1 MLWIISIEQSF
12 NQIKKKFKTYVT
24 TLIWKVQ
31 RLSLGDQRPD
41 SNNLE
46 REGNLL
52 HQASR
57 QMESHCA
64 WIWRNA
70 PWQCYQT
77 LKKELQREASL
88 YRQSILHVAQA
99 CTMKAIYKM
108 HLYSCSND
116 WRECSSNTPCHC
128 RRHTQLV
135 SICCSCKS
143 LNMVR
148 TSMIIPLG

>member
-1 MLWIISIEQSF
+1 
-12 NQIKKKFKTYVT
+12 
-24 TLIWKVQ
+24 
-31 RLSLGDQRPD
+31 
-41 SNNLE
+41 
-46 REGNLL
+46 
-52 HQASR
+52 
-57 QMESHCA
+57 MESHCA

-77 LKKELQREASL
+77 LKRELQREASL

-143 LNMVR
+143 LNMLR
-148 TSMIIPLG
+148 ISMTIPLGIARQNLTGTLEKWAWKISSKFNANQYRKTYDIPCTNRHNKAELAAVIL